1 MLEPDRE
8 LAPQYYTTLLELD
21 DGSVFSGILLRSSS
35 KDVFRDAKGM
45 ERTFDKADIV
55 QRKELKTSMM
65 PTGLV
70 ARLTD
75 RELRDLLAFLT
86 SANTEAR

>member
-1 MLEPDRE
+1 
-8 LAPQYYTTLLELD
+8 
-21 DGSVFSGILLRSSS
+21 
-35 KDVFRDAKGM
+35 M